1 MISSSTRSGHEGNNK
16 VVMDNI
22 KLLSQQGSKGDGEV
36 LLYSITFELFTE
48 SETDPLDKRI
58 LQKEATGCQ
67 A

>member
-1 MISSSTRSGHEGNNK
+1 
-16 VVMDNI
+16 MDNI